1 MASSIKVSVDVT
13 DLKVL
18 NDYLNTTE
26 DKIDLTAKTAKK
38 SFSQLK
44 MAIDPA
50 YRATKVFKEQ
60 VLIAQKA
67 VSTGA
72 ITQKEYSQTFAQ
84 IQKQAA
90 QAGVTINQFGQ
101 VADVNTR
108 KVKKFGA
115 VGMQQVGYQVQDFA
129 VQVQGGTSALVA
141 LGQQGSQLLGIFGPY
156 GAIAGMILAI
166 GTGLA
171 GAFMAAKNAGDES
184 VKTFGEYK
192 DVIDEAKKATTQL
205 RLETFMLT
213 MGIKDAT
220 EAKLRDTIASLKQQ
234 APDARSRQKYLREE
248 TLTGKIG
255 GYLGVNPFS
264 LSMVGQAAED
274 KRILDNLK
282 EAEAT
287 LKSLVEGRKKF
298 ETADETFG
306 TGKED
311 REKSLQVAKELALA
325 SFDRAQNAKASYD
338 ANAEDLLILKQAN
351 EAEALR
357 RKIISEKIDIMGVE
371 AQFAITQLKSAHD
384 LELAEFRRLEAIKA
398 AEEADRKAKQA
409 LADKNK
415 QDAKNLQKL
424 IDKYKQYQGLV
435 NDISR
440 SVEDGLVSIAE
451 RTKTVEEAFK
461 DMAADIIRQLYRVL
475 VVQQMVGSF
484 NAATG
489 EGSGLAGFFGGMFK
503 PRANGGPV
511 TAGQPYLV
519 GERGPELFV
528 PSSNGGVVAND
539 KMGGGVTVVQNLN
552 ISTGVSQTVRAEIRN
567 LMPQIAETAKSA
579 VVDSKR
585 RGGNY
590 GKAFA

>member
-72 ITQKEYSQTFAQ
+72 ITQQEYATTFAQ

-141 LGQQGSQLLGIFGPY
+141 LGQQGSQLLGIFGPA

-171 GAFMAAKNAGDES
+171 GAFVAARKAGEEGTTGLTTYKEAMDAAKSS
-184 VKTFGEYK
+184 VKDF
-192 DVIDEAKKATTQL
+192 
-205 RLETFMLT
+205 RLQTYMLVN
-213 MGIKDAT
+213 GIEDQT
-220 EAKLRDTIASLKQQ
+220 EALLKLNLAEKTKEHA
-234 APDARSRQKYLREE
+234 DARKKNQTKFLGA
-248 TLTGKIG
+248 TGLIDYTKG
-255 GYLGVNPFS
+255 VRLGFGFGFTEGTKDR
-264 LSMVGQAAED
+264 LDAAEKALEDFYANKRKFEEAD
-274 KRILDNLK
+274 KR
-282 EAEAT
+282 
-287 LKSLVEGRKKF
+287 
-298 ETADETFG
+298 FG
-306 TGKED
+306 TGKEE
-311 REKSLQVAKELALA
+311 REKALELAYKLKEA
-325 SFDRAQNAKASYD
+325 NLDRSMTAMMS
-338 ANAEDLLILKQAN
+338 ANASREELFILKQTN

-357 RKIISEKIDIMGVE
+357 KKLRDEGLDVSKGHAKAAIDALE
-371 AQFAITQLKSAHD
+371 SAHT

-398 AEEADRKAKQA
+398 ADEAKR
-409 LADKNK
+409 LADQNDREFKKNEALRI
-415 QDAKNLQKL
+415 QGLVE
-424 IDKYKQYQGLV
+424 KYKQYQGLV
-435 NDISR
+435 NDISS
-440 SVEDGLVSIAE
+440 SVESGLMSIVE

-484 NAATG
+484 NAA
-489 EGSGLAGFFGGMFK
+489 EPEKSSGLAGFLGGMFK
-503 PRANGGPV
+503 PRAKGGPV

>member
-1 MASSIKVSVDVT
+1 MADAIKVSVDMQ

-26 DKIDLTAKTAKK
+26 DKIDMTAKTAKK
-38 SFSQLK
+38 SFDQLK

-50 YRATKVFKEQ
+50 YRATKIFKDQ
-60 VLIAQKA
+60 VLVAQKA
-67 VSTGA
+67 VATGA
-72 ITQKEYSQTFAQ
+72 ATQREYATAFAQ

-90 QAGVTINQFGQ
+90 LAGVTINQFGQ

-108 KVKKFGA
+108 RLKRFGA

-129 VQVQGGTSALVA
+129 VQVQGGTNMLVA
-141 LGQQGSQLLGIFGPY
+141 LGQQGSQLLGIFGPK

-171 GAFMAAKNAGDES
+171 GAFLAAKAATD
-184 VKTFGEYK
+184 KTEDATKLYK
-192 DVIDEAKKATTQL
+192 DALDELKSSTASLTLENYMLANSYKTVEIAAAKRAIAALKEARGKAAEKRRADIAADPMLADAGIEVDPNKIRTQYGGLYGPTYGDAIDTLNKAIAEAESQLIIKESFEAKKTAQEQLEFAT
-205 RLETFMLT
+205 
-213 MGIKDAT
+213 K
-220 EAKLRDTIASLKQQ
+220 
-234 APDARSRQKYLREE
+234 
-248 TLTGKIG
+248 
-255 GYLGVNPFS
+255 
-264 LSMVGQAAED
+264 
-274 KRILDNLK
+274 LK
-282 EAEAT
+282 EANI
-287 LKSLVEGRKKF
+287 
-298 ETADETFG
+298 
-306 TGKED
+306 
-311 REKSLQVAKELALA
+311 
-325 SFDRAQNAKASYD
+325 DRAMTAMMS
-338 ANAEDLLILKQAN
+338 ANASREELFILKQAN

-357 RKIISEKIDIMGVE
+357 KKLRDEGLDVSKGQAKAAIDALE
-371 AQFAITQLKSAHD
+371 SAHQ
-384 LELAEFRRLEAIKA
+384 LELTEFRRLEAIKA
-398 AEEADRKAKQA
+398 ADEADRAAKKA

-415 QDAKNLQKL
+415 QDAKNLQDL
-424 IDKYKQYQGLV
+424 IEKYKQYQGLV

-440 SVEDGLVSIAE
+440 SVESGLMSIAE
-451 RTKTVEEAFK
+451 RTKTVEEAFR

-484 NAATG
+484 NAA
-489 EGSGLAGFFGGMFK
+489 EPEKSSGLAGFLGGMFK
-503 PRANGGPV
+503 PRAKGGPV

>member
-1 MASSIKVSVDVT
+1 MASTMKVSVDTT
-13 DLKVL
+13 DLKILV
-18 NDYLNTTE
+18 DYLNTTE
-26 DKIDLTAKTAKK
+26 DKIDMTAKTAKK

-50 YRATKVFKEQ
+50 YRATKIFKEQ

-67 VSTGA
+67 VATGA
-72 ITQKEYSQTFAQ
+72 ATQKEYATVFSQ

-90 QAGVTINQFGQ
+90 AAGVTINQFGQ

-108 KVKKFGA
+108 KFKKFGA

-129 VQVQGGTSALVA
+129 VQVQGGTSMLVA
-141 LGQQGSQLLGIFGPY
+141 LGQQGSQLLGIFGPF

-171 GAFMAAKNAGDES
+171 GAFMAAKKASDSGNTS
-184 VKTFGEYK
+184 FSTYK
-192 DVIDEAKKATTQL
+192 EAMDAAKSATRQL

-213 MGIKDAT
+213 TGIKNAEEAALKSQIAELTPKAAIELERRRYMEEETSAFTGAMVKLLGKAGRIGRDDPV
-220 EAKLRDTIASLKQQ
+220 AKL
-234 APDARSRQKYLREE
+234 DAAKSR
-248 TLTGKIG
+248 
-255 GYLGVNPFS
+255 
-264 LSMVGQAAED
+264 
-274 KRILDNLK
+274 LK
-282 EAEAT
+282 E
-287 LKSLVEGRKKF
+287 LEGLRSKF
-298 ETADETFG
+298 EEADERFG

-311 REKSLQVAKELALA
+311 RDKQLEFATKLKEANL
-325 SFDRAQNAKASYD
+325 DRAMTAMMS
-338 ANAEDLLILKQAN
+338 ANASREELFILKQAN
-351 EAEALR
+351 EAESLRKKLRDEGLDVSKGQAKAAIDAL
-357 RKIISEKIDIMGVE
+357 E
-371 AQFAITQLKSAHD
+371 SAHQ
-384 LELAEFRRLEAIKA
+384 LELTEFRRLEAIKA
-398 AEEADRKAKQA
+398 ADEAKR
-409 LADKNK
+409 LADQNDREFKK
-415 QDAKNLQKL
+415 REAERLKDLVE
-424 IDKYKQYQGLV
+424 KYKQYQGLV
-435 NDISR
+435 NNIS
-440 SVEDGLVSIAE
+440 SSIENGLVSIAD
-451 RTKTVEEAFK
+451 RTKTVEEAFR

-475 VVQQMVGSF
+475 IVQNMVGSF
-484 NAATG
+484 NAADP
-489 EGSGLAGFFGGMFK
+489 EKSSGLAGFLGGMFK

-579 VVDSKR
+579 VVDGKR

>member
-1 MASSIKVSVDVT
+1 MADAIKVSVDMQ

-38 SFSQLK
+38 SFDQLK

-50 YRATKVFKEQ
+50 YRATKIFKDQ

-72 ITQKEYSQTFAQ
+72 ITQQEYATTFAQ
-84 IQKQAA
+84 IQKQAS

-141 LGQQGSQLLGIFGPY
+141 LGQQGSQLLGIFGPA

-171 GAFMAAKNAGDES
+171 GAFVAARGAADSATAASVSYGDAMKGAKEKADELKLSNYMLANSIES
-184 VKTFGEYK
+184 VAKAQLKLAIVELQK
-192 DVIDEAKKATTQL
+192 QKQEEAEGGYGGVVQ
-205 RLETFMLT
+205 RR
-213 MGIKDAT
+213 GIKSTTGVKIGETTLKKSAD
-220 EAKLRDTIASLKQQ
+220 EKIA
-234 APDARSRQKYLREE
+234 DLREQ
-248 TLTGKIG
+248 I
-255 GYLGVNPFS
+255 
-264 LSMVGQAAED
+264 
-274 KRILDNLK
+274 RILDELFSKNEGLKLEIKTTENQEKAIELATELK
-282 EAEAT
+282 EANI
-287 LKSLVEGRKKF
+287 
-298 ETADETFG
+298 
-306 TGKED
+306 
-311 REKSLQVAKELALA
+311 
-325 SFDRAQNAKASYD
+325 DRAMTAMLS
-338 ANAEDLLILKQAN
+338 ANASREELFILKQAN

-357 RKIISEKIDIMGVE
+357 KKLRDEGLDVSKGQAKAAIDALE
-371 AQFAITQLKSAHD
+371 SAHQ
-384 LELAEFRRLEAIKA
+384 LELTEFRRLEAIKA

-415 QDAKNLQKL
+415 QDAKNLQNL
-424 IDKYKQYQGLV
+424 IEKYKQYQGLV
-435 NDISR
+435 NDISN
-440 SVEDGLVSIAE
+440 SIESGLMSIAE
-451 RTKTVEEAFK
+451 RTKTVEEAFR

-484 NAATG
+484 NAA
-489 EGSGLAGFFGGMFK
+489 EPEKSSGLAGFLGGMFK

>member
-1 MASSIKVSVDVT
+1 MADAIKVSVDMQ
-13 DLKVL
+13 DLKIL

-26 DKIDLTAKTAKK
+26 DKIDMTAKTAKK
-38 SFSQLK
+38 SFNQLK

-50 YRATKVFKEQ
+50 YRATKIFKDQ
-60 VLIAQKA
+60 VMVAQKA
-67 VSTGA
+67 VATGA
-72 ITQKEYSQTFAQ
+72 ITQQEYATTFAQ

-108 KVKKFGA
+108 RVKRFGA

-141 LGQQGSQLLGIFGPY
+141 LGQQGSQLLGIFGPA

-171 GAFMAAKNAGDES
+171 GAFVAARGAADSATASSVSYGDAMKGAKEKADELKLSNYMLANSIES
-184 VKTFGEYK
+184 V
-192 DVIDEAKKATTQL
+192 AKAQL
-205 RLETFMLT
+205 KLAIVELQRQKEEDAEGGYGGVVQRR
-213 MGIKDAT
+213 GIKST
-220 EAKLRDTIASLKQQ
+220 TGIKIGETTLRKSADEKIA
-234 APDARSRQKYLREE
+234 DLREQ
-248 TLTGKIG
+248 I
-255 GYLGVNPFS
+255 
-264 LSMVGQAAED
+264 
-274 KRILDNLK
+274 RILDELFSKNEGLKLEVKTTENQEKALELAYKLK
-282 EAEAT
+282 EANI
-287 LKSLVEGRKKF
+287 
-298 ETADETFG
+298 
-306 TGKED
+306 
-311 REKSLQVAKELALA
+311 
-325 SFDRAQNAKASYD
+325 DRAMTAMMS
-338 ANAEDLLILKQAN
+338 ANASREELFRLKQAN

-357 RKIISEKIDIMGVE
+357 RKLRDENLDLTKGQ
-371 AQFAITQLKSAHD
+371 AKAAIAALESAHT

-398 AEEADRKAKQA
+398 ADEAKRLAEQNDREYKRNEA
-409 LADKNK
+409 LR
-415 QDAKNLQKL
+415 LQRL
-424 IDKYKQYQGLV
+424 VEKYKQYQGLV
-435 NDISR
+435 NDISS
-440 SVEDGLVSIAE
+440 SVENGLMSIVD

-539 KMGGGVTVVQNLN
+539 NMGGGVTVVQNLN

>member
-1 MASSIKVSVDVT
+1 MADAIKVSVDMQ
-13 DLKVL
+13 DLKIL

-26 DKIDLTAKTAKK
+26 DKIDMTAKTAKK
-38 SFSQLK
+38 SFDQLK

-50 YRATKVFKEQ
+50 YRATKIFKDQ
-60 VLIAQKA
+60 VMVAQKA
-67 VSTGA
+67 VATGA
-72 ITQKEYSQTFAQ
+72 ITQQEYATTFAQ

-101 VADVNTR
+101 VASVNTR
-108 KVKKFGA
+108 RLKRFGA

-129 VQVQGGTSALVA
+129 VQVQGGTNALVA
-141 LGQQGSQLLGIFGPY
+141 LGQQGSQLLGIFGPK

-171 GAFMAAKNAGDES
+171 GAFLAAKAATD
-184 VKTFGEYK
+184 KTEDATKLYK
-192 DVIDEAKKATTQL
+192 DALDGLKSSTASLTLENYMLANSYKTVEIAAAKRAIAALKEARGKAAEKRRADIAADPMLADAGIEVDPNKIKTQYGGLYGPTYGEAIDTLNKAIAEAESQLIIKESFEAKKTAQEQLEFAT
-205 RLETFMLT
+205 
-213 MGIKDAT
+213 K
-220 EAKLRDTIASLKQQ
+220 
-234 APDARSRQKYLREE
+234 
-248 TLTGKIG
+248 
-255 GYLGVNPFS
+255 
-264 LSMVGQAAED
+264 
-274 KRILDNLK
+274 LK
-282 EAEAT
+282 EAN
-287 LKSLVEGRKKF
+287 L
-298 ETADETFG
+298 
-306 TGKED
+306 
-311 REKSLQVAKELALA
+311 
-325 SFDRAQNAKASYD
+325 DRAMTAMMS
-338 ANAEDLLILKQAN
+338 ANASREELFILKQSN

-357 RKIISEKIDIMGVE
+357 KKLRDEGLDVSKGQAKAAIDALE
-371 AQFAITQLKSAHD
+371 SAHT

-398 AEEADRKAKQA
+398 VEEADRKREQNNRDFQKNEA
-409 LADKNK
+409 LRI
-415 QDAKNLQKL
+415 QGLVE
-424 IDKYKQYQGLV
+424 KYKQYQGLV
-435 NDISR
+435 NDISN
-440 SVEDGLVSIAE
+440 SVESGLMSIVE
-451 RTKTVEEAFK
+451 RTKTVEEAFR

-484 NAATG
+484 NAA
-489 EGSGLAGFFGGMFK
+489 EPEKSSGLAGFLGGMFK
-503 PRANGGPV
+503 PRAKGGPV